1 MRSKDQDKMRAIQ
14 ECIERVY
21 FSTGSAP
28 TEREIAE
35 MVSMHPVTVHNYL
48 SDMAERQMI
57 YRTGGF
63 RGIETPRMRK
73 MRLQRQVPIVGQIAC
88 GTPIFAADNTEGYL
102 SVTDK
107 LLGEGTFFAL
117 RAVGD
122 SMIGAGIEEGDLVI
136 VRQQDSADEGD
147 IVVALCD
154 KSDATLKRYYLD
166 RRRRKIRL
174 HPENPEMKDMYY
186 DAIRIQGVAVKVLKD
201 LKPSRRARMS

>member
-1 MRSKDQDKMRAIQ
+1 MKQITD
-14 ECIERVY
+14 CIERVY

-48 SDMAERQMI
+48 TDMAEEQQI
-57 YRTGGF
+57 FRTGGF

-73 MRLQRQVPIVGQIAC
+73 MRLQREVPIVGQIAC
-88 GTPIFAADNTEGYL
+88 GTPIFAEENIEGYL

-147 IVVALCD
+147 IVVALDDCGEN
-154 KSDATLKRYYLD
+154 TLKRFGGYD
-166 RRRRKIRL
+166 
-174 HPENPEMKDMYY
+174 PEEECFLLQYENEAVYPGKVIKVPSFEV
-186 DAIRIQGVAVKVLKD
+186 QGVACHVIKSLK
-201 LKPSRRARMS
+201 RR

>member
-1 MRSKDQDKMRAIQ
+1 MISKNREKMKQITD
-14 ECIERVY
+14 CIERVY

-48 SDMAERQMI
+48 TDMAEEQQI
-57 YRTGGF
+57 FRTGGF

-73 MRLQRQVPIVGQIAC
+73 MRLQREVPIVGQIAC
-88 GTPIFAADNTEGYL
+88 GTPIFAEENIEGYL

-136 VRQQDSADEGD
+136 VRQQDSAYEGD

-154 KSDATLKRYYLD
+154 ESDATLKRYYLD

-201 LKPSRRARMS
+201 LIPSRRARMS

>member
-73 MRLQRQVPIVGQIAC
+73 MRLQTEVPIIGQIAC
-88 GTPIFAADNTEGYL
+88 GSPIFAEENIEGYL
-102 SVTDK
+102 SVSSTF
-107 LLGEGTFFAL
+107 LGEGTYFAL

-122 SMIGAGIEEGDLVI
+122 SMVGAGIDAGDLVI
-136 VRQQDSADEGD
+136 VRQQESANEGD

-154 KSDATLKRYYLD
+154 DSEATLKRYFVD
-166 RRRRKIRL
+166 RRRHKIRL
-174 HPENPEMKDMYY
+174 HPENKDMGDMYF
-186 DAIRIQGVAVKVLKD
+186 DSIIIQGVAVKVVKD
-201 LKPSRRARMS
+201 LSSSKCARK